1 MDNWRTTLTGNVPN
15 HPVTSSPGIIPTGS
29 FHIVRTFVVS
39 TIWLIKTAT
48 EKIPST
54 LCTVLFYTG
63 NQGFLDTTIIGW
75 VSGQTARV
83 FRWLLSGKIWTQDW
97 ITSLSASRIRC
108 YKRRKKEE
116 PTRPV
121 HRRTVL
127 LFFVQ
132 GVLWIF
138 SQHHSSITDLHRV
151 FLCLFE
157 SRKYVEEYVFECWL
171 QFALQD
177 GFLSCIYRNYFIVG
191 LLLLHWQHV

>member
-75 VSGQTARV
+75 VKLQEFFDGYLVEKS
-83 FRWLLSGKIWTQDW
+83 
-97 ITSLSASRIRC
+97 
-108 YKRRKKEE
+108 E
-116 PTRPV
+116 PKT
-121 HRRTVL
+121 
-127 LFFVQ
+127 
-132 GVLWIF
+132 G
-138 SQHHSSITDLHRV
+138 
-151 FLCLFE
+151 
-157 SRKYVEEYVFECWL
+157 
-171 QFALQD
+171 
-177 GFLSCIYRNYFIVG
+177 
-191 LLLLHWQHV
+191 LLHWVRREYVAIRGERRRSPPGRYTGALFSFFSFKVYFESLVNIIPRLPTCIGYFFAYLKVASTSKSTYLNVGCNLLSKMVFSLVFIEIIS